1 MTGLAVI
8 PAAEHFQWRSIG
20 ILMIANQISDMKRG
34 VRSTAAMAAWGLLAA
49 LAVGIAVLWFAV
61 ALFVFLTDRYGAVA
75 ASLSVGGCF
84 LLLAGMAVLAILY
97 IRRQRELEQ
106 RVAAA
111 KANSTAW
118 LEPAILAAGL
128 DVARLIGGRRAV
140 SLAAGAAAV
149 VWLLNKSNS
158 ESAERRRTGKYKL

>member
-20 ILMIANQISDMKRG
+20 ILMIAHQISDMKRG

-61 ALFVFLTDRYGAVA
+61 ALFVFLTDRYDAVT

-106 RVAAA
+106 RVAA
-111 KANSTAW
+111 KANANAW
-118 LEPAILAAGL
+118 LEPALLAAGL